1 VDLTCSASKLQHKD
15 NLPRNQKSPKN
26 AQINIIT
33 LITCKSG
40 SEQGMKPQGMPGD
53 HAQHRDILEVSFP
66 THNPPPH
73 TTRSYNCSSE
83 LPIWPPSQSTD
94 AVN

>member
-40 SEQGMKPQGMPGD
+40 SEQVEGMKPQGMPGD
-53 HAQHRDILEVSFP
+53 HAQHRDILEVSF
-66 THNPPPH
+66 T
-73 TTRSYNCSSE
+73 
-83 LPIWPPSQSTD
+83 LWPPSQSTD